1 VAVGDDLSGRI
12 LVLQQPPR
20 DGAVVTT
27 RDLVVRGLVA
37 AGTGPVRVGLASANG
52 KALAFETVEPPA
64 TGGSTARA
72 FDVGLPLGNPRP
84 GGTMVIQV
92 IAYGADGVPVDVVRR
107 EFVVGPVL
115 RTVGGEDGI
124 IGGII
129 RGE

>member
-1 VAVGDDLSGRI
+1 MTSSCAASW
-12 LVLQQPPR
+12 PP
-20 DGAVVTT
+20 
-27 RDLVVRGLVA
+27 
-37 AGTGPVRVGLASANG
+37 GPVPSGSGSASANG

-64 TGGSTARA
+64 TRGSTARA

-92 IAYGADGVPVDVVRR
+92 IAYGPDGVPVDVVRR
-107 EFVVGPVL
+107 QFVVGPVL

-129 RGE
+129 RGD